1 MTGAIM
7 RAHRPTAKRQSASR
21 RARAFEMV
29 VLGASAG
36 GVDVLGGLLA
46 ALPKDFAAAVMIV
59 VHLPPDPRSYLVQSF
74 GHRCVLPVIE
84 PDAGEQILAGQVYV
98 APPGYH
104 LMVESDRT
112 VALSTEAAVR
122 FSRPSI
128 DVMFE
133 SAAWTYRERLLA
145 VLLSGANEDG
155 VRGLEAVRAMGG
167 LAWVQAP
174 ETASSPEMPR
184 AAIERGA
191 VDDVLTPSSIAQS
204 LVRLPAF
211 IDQQA

>member
-1 MTGAIM
+1 MH
-7 RAHRPTAKRQSASR
+7 AHRPTEKRSTDPARS
-21 RARAFEMV
+21 RAFELV
-29 VLGASAG
+29 AFGASAG
-36 GVDVLGGLLA
+36 GIEVLYGLLA
-46 ALPKDFAAAVMIV
+46 ALPKKFSAAVMIV
-59 VHLPPDPRSYLVQSF
+59 VHLPPDTPSYLVQSF
-74 GHRCVLPVIE
+74 SHRCALPVIE
-84 PDAGEQILAGQVYV
+84 PDAGERILAGRVYV
-98 APPGYH
+98 SPPGYH

-112 VALSTEAAVR
+112 VALSTDPAVR

-133 SAAWTYRERLLA
+133 SAAWVYRERLLA
-145 VLLSGANEDG
+145 ILLSGANEDG

-167 LAWVQAP
+167 VAWVQSP

-191 VDDVLTPSSIAQS
+191 VDEVLTPSSIAES
-204 LVRLPAF
+204 LVGLPAF

>member
-1 MTGAIM
+1 M
-7 RAHRPTAKRQSASR
+7 RARRPAVKQPTASTP
-21 RARAFEMV
+21 ARAFEMV
-29 VLGASAG
+29 ALGASAG
-36 GVDVLGGLLA
+36 GIDVLNGLLA
-46 ALPKDFAAAVMIV
+46 ALPKEFTAAVMIV
-59 VHLPPDPRSYLVQSF
+59 VHVPSGPPSYLVQSF
-74 GHRCVLPVIE
+74 NHRCALPVIE
-84 PDAGEQILAGQVYV
+84 PDAGEQILGGRVYV

-104 LMVESDRT
+104 LLVENDRT

-133 SAAWTYRERLLA
+133 SAAWAYRERLLA
-145 VLLSGANEDG
+145 ILLSGANEDG

-167 LAWVQAP
+167 VAWVQAP

-184 AAIERGA
+184 AAIKRGA

-204 LVRLPAF
+204 LVGLPAF